1 MREDN
6 LKKKFNLVLLAL
18 KASGVLAKAMKNPE
32 ETLRE
37 LIREAKTE
45 EGREK
50 LQNMKQQ
57 LIKRYNCEDILL
69 DLEEEN
75 RANIVITNPRNK
87 EIIKSD
93 VQEIL
98 TFVSWIPGADIKA
111 IIRDIMMIVEKNKV
125 VISIPCK
132 ERVKEVIRS
141 ESSLEEKEEG

>member
-6 LKKKFNLVLLAL
+6 LRKKFNLVLLAL
-18 KASGVLAKAMKNPE
+18 RASGILAKAMKNPE

-37 LIREAKTE
+37 LIKEAKTE
-45 EGREK
+45 EGRQK

-75 RANIVITNPRNK
+75 RANIIIANPKNK
-87 EIIKSD
+87 DIIKSD

-111 IIRDIMMIVEKNKV
+111 IIKDIMMIVEKDR
-125 VISIPCK
+125 VIISVPCK
-132 ERVKEVIRS
+132 EKIKEV
-141 ESSLEEKEEG
+141 LKE

>member
-75 RANIVITNPRNK
+75 RANIVITNPKNK

>member
-75 RANIVITNPRNK
+75 RANIVIANPKNK

>member
-1 MREDN
+1 MRENN
-6 LKKKFNLVLLAL
+6 LKKRFNLVLLAL
-18 KASGVLAKAMKNPE
+18 RASGVLAKAMKNPE

-37 LIREAKTE
+37 LIKEAKTE
-45 EGREK
+45 EGKQK

-75 RANIVITNPRNK
+75 RAKIVISNPKNK

-111 IIRDIMMIVEKNKV
+111 IIRDIVMIVEKNKV

-132 ERVKEVIRS
+132 ERIKEVIRN
-141 ESSLEEKEEG
+141 ESSLEEEEEG